1 MAGKHEGWWK
11 CFPLTIYSPASV
23 YYSSSEFP
31 KLKFHFSNT
40 THWMF
45 IFYELNVCVFSI
57 SLCWSPPFQCDGI
70 WGGNF
75 GRYLF
80 RLPEVMRVEP
90 HDRTSAFIRRG
101 GDTRIFSLCTRER
114 YMSTYWDGCYL
125 QARKRAFTKNQ
136 TIRHL
141 DLGLL
146 SLQNCENIN
155 VLCKPPSMWHF
166 VIATQTDEG
175 SNPVSE
181 ALRYSPYVTP
191 MGSWGKKHIGT
202 EISGKGLCCL

>member
-11 CFPLTIYSPASV
+11 CFPWQYTVLLLFAIVIVNSLSSNSTSV
-23 YYSSSEFP
+23 TTQPSGCSYFMNWMCVSFQYHCAEVLLP
-31 KLKFHFSNT
+31 MWWYLRWKL
-40 THWMF
+40 
-45 IFYELNVCVFSI
+45 
-57 SLCWSPPFQCDGI
+57 
-70 WGGNF
+70 

-101 GDTRIFSLCTRER
+101 RDTRIFSLCTRER
-114 YMSTYWDGCYL
+114 HMSTYWEGCYL

-141 DLGLL
+141 DLGL
-146 SLQNCENIN
+146 SALQNCENIN

-175 SNPVSE
+175 SNPVSK
-181 ALRYSPYVTP
+181 ALCYSHGL
-191 MGSWGKKHIGT
+191 MGKKHLRT

>member
-1 MAGKHEGWWK
+1 MRVSLQLDISVFASSSWVEQKCIMLTTLYLGLYQDMLMAGKHEGWWK

-23 YYSSSEFP
+23 CDSSSEFP

-45 IFYELNVCVFSI
+45 IFYELNVCVFSV

-70 WGGNF
+70 WDGSF

-101 GDTRIFSLCTRER
+101 RDRIIVQKYTEKRLQLDT
-114 YMSTYWDGCYL
+114 
-125 QARKRAFTKNQ
+125 ARKESF
-136 TIRHL
+136 
-141 DLGLL
+141 
-146 SLQNCENIN
+146 
-155 VLCKPPSMWHF
+155 
-166 VIATQTDEG
+166 
-175 SNPVSE
+175 
-181 ALRYSPYVTP
+181 
-191 MGSWGKKHIGT
+191 
-202 EISGKGLCCL
+202 EI